1 MAFDAKYQDLGRRI
15 VRAARLAAAVH
26 LYEPVGPSSLRHRV
40 VIGGAGP
47 SLVTDDERRRVEPSP
62 GGKDEG

>member
-15 VRAARLAAAVH
+15 VRAARLAVAVH
-26 LYEPVGPSSLRHRV
+26 LYESAGVSDFRHRA

-47 SLVTDDERRRVEPSP
+47 YLVTDDERRRVEPSP